1 MATFLPLVYENRY
14 TQVYPVKGSK
24 FFFKEALLANM
35 EAASENLKIQAQE
48 LMKLASAN
56 DKSGVKAQTDKL
68 LGACGSCH
76 KAYRGKY

>member
-1 MATFLPLVYENRY
+1 MKR
-14 TQVYPVKGSK
+14 
-24 FFFKEALLANM
+24 
-35 EAASENLKIQAQE
+35 QAQE